1 MPCLSRAS
9 HAPSASAGSS
19 RAGSELSEK
28 AAECTKQAGLP
39 TRVTAEALKRC
50 VLGVFL
56 LESLAH
62 GGGSQPSPRP
72 AGCCGIAAAAALLRG
87 RRGVISV
94 CQEQRWRLLGGEG
107 KPNIKPHAGGR
118 GVFPPSQLTRCTTS
132 PLSSRNPTCKPR

>member
-62 GGGSQPSPRP
+62 GGAASSHPILLAGAGSLLLLP
-72 AGCCGIAAAAALLRG
+72 CCG
-87 RRGVISV
+87 GV
-94 CQEQRWRLLGGEG
+94 EG
-107 KPNIKPHAGGR
+107 
-118 GVFPPSQLTRCTTS
+118 
-132 PLSSRNPTCKPR
+132 